1 MQNIFAD
8 TVMSA
13 QIING
18 VVRFRLGTMRP
29 VAGKDAKAIEPEAT
43 TEIFLPISGFTD
55 LVNTCNKVA
64 ADLLEKGLLNRGD
77 PALPK
82 SVKSDI

>member
-1 MQNIFAD
+1 MQNVFAD
-8 TVMSA
+8 TVKSA

-29 VAGKDAKAIEPEAT
+29 AAGKDAKAVEPEAT
-43 TEIFLPISGFTD
+43 AEIFLPISGFTD
-55 LVNTCNKVA
+55 LANTCNKVA

-77 PALPK
+77 AADPK
-82 SVKSDI
+82 AVKSDN

>member
-8 TVMSA
+8 TVISA

-29 VAGKDAKAIEPEAT
+29 VTGNDSKAIESET
-43 TEIFLPISGFTD
+43 TAEIFLPISGFTD

-64 ADLLEKGLLNRGD
+64 ADLLEKGLLNRGE
-77 PALPK
+77 PAVPK
-82 SVKSDI
+82 AVKSEI

>member
-18 VVRFRLGTMRP
+18 VVRFRLGTLRP
-29 VAGKDAKAIEPEAT
+29 VVDKDAKAVEPEVTA
-43 TEIFLPISGFTD
+43 EIFLPISGFTD
-55 LVNTCNKVA
+55 LANTCNKVA
-64 ADLLEKGLLNRGD
+64 ADLLEKGLLNRGGAAD
-77 PALPK
+77 QK
-82 SVKSDI
+82 VVKSDS